1 MEQIEG
7 GTLMVNRAGEVPVDE
22 KKEKTE
28 GESVE
33 DQSEEERNL
42 NLIDGL
48 EHGWKTAQVGL

>member
-1 MEQIEG
+1 
-7 GTLMVNRAGEVPVDE
+7 MVNRAGEVPVDE